1 MDISKITH
9 GAKLVLGGTILFLI
23 VSFFSWFSIA
33 GNGFANMWHGI
44 GVLAGLLAIVL
55 LAWEAVHLYGI
66 KVGLPLHP
74 AMTGAV
80 LAVLVLVF
88 AFIRFIATPGG
99 DLGAAAGVGR
109 TFWAWLGLFL
119 AILIVVGAVAN
130 MKAIGLT
137 MADVKEQASAAAASA
152 GAAAKSATDKG
163 DDAPAAA
170 PAAPAAPAARCTCT
184 RTDSHGARPSACRRG
199 RGTGSRRSCRRD
211 AGAGRS
217 PCRARSGHGRCRR
230 RDAAADAGLSPP
242 GPPAP
247 ARAGAGTPLHWA
259 YD

>member
-137 MADVKEQASAAAASA
+137 LADVKEQASAAAASA

-163 DDAPAAA
+163 DDAAAAA
-170 PAAPAAPAARCTCT
+170 PAAPAAPATPA
-184 RTDSHGARPSACRRG
+184 APAAP
-199 RGTGSRRSCRRD
+199 
-211 AGAGRS
+211 AG
-217 PCRARSGHGRCRR
+217 P
-230 RDAAADAGLSPP
+230 AA
-242 GPPAP
+242 PAP
-247 ARAGAGTPLHWA
+247 APTPTAPAPPPAAAAAAPAPAAPAAETPAPAAPPAEPAPDTAAAGDETPPQTPA
-259 YD
+259 

>member
-1 MDISKITH
+1 
-9 GAKLVLGGTILFLI
+9 
-23 VSFFSWFSIA
+23 
-33 GNGFANMWHGI
+33 MWHGI

-88 AFIRFIATPGG
+88 AFIRFISTPGG

-109 TFWAWLGLFL
+109 TFWAWLGLVL

-130 MKAIGLT
+130 MKAVGLT

-170 PAAPAAPAARCTCT
+170 PAAAAAAPAAVAPAPASPAPPPAAPVAETPPPAAPAAETAT
-184 RTDSHGARPSACRRG
+184 EPA
-199 RGTGSRRSCRRD
+199 
-211 AGAGRS
+211 
-217 PCRARSGHGRCRR
+217 
-230 RDAAADAGLSPP
+230 AAADDET
-242 GPPAP
+242 PPATP
-247 ARAGAGTPLHWA
+247 A
-259 YD
+259 

>member
-9 GAKLVLGGTILFLI
+9 GAKLVLGATILFLL
-23 VSFFSWFSIA
+23 VSFFSWFSVN

-44 GVLAGLLAIVL
+44 GVLAGLLAIGL

-88 AFIRFIATPGG
+88 AFIRFISTPGG
-99 DLGAAAGVGR
+99 DLGAAVGVGR
-109 TFWAWLGLFL
+109 TFWAWLGIVL

-137 MADVKEQASAAAASA
+137 MADVKEQASAAAASG

-170 PAAPAAPAARCTCT
+170 PAETAAAAPTPAAPA
-184 RTDSHGARPSACRRG
+184 P
-199 RGTGSRRSCRRD
+199 
-211 AGAGRS
+211 
-217 PCRARSGHGRCRR
+217 PP
-230 RDAAADAGLSPP
+230 AAAPAAET
-242 GPPAP
+242 PAP
-247 ARAGAGTPLHWA
+247 ATPA
-259 YD
+259 AEPTAVADDETPPQAPPQTPA